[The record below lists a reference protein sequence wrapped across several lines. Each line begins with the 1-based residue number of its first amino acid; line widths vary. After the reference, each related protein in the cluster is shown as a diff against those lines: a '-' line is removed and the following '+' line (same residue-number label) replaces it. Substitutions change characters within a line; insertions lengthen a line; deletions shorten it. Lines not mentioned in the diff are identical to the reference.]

1 MSLSHL
7 PGKQQDPDRVHGGGR
22 ATDRAQGDGL
32 PQRQPDQTDAM
43 LMIRAQADDGDAFA
57 ELYDRHSARAFRV
70 ARVVCRDPGHAEDA
84 VQEGF
89 LAIWRNRGTYREGGS
104 SFQAWAM
111 MIVRNRAIDSTRR
124 AATRPQLQ
132 TAEAEAGRT
141 QADEGAISAQDAV
154 AAESERDAML
164 TSLRILPD
172 AQAEVIV
179 LAFYGE
185 LSHSEIATQLD
196 LPPGTV
202 KGRMRLGLKK
212 LRREMS
218 TPEL

>member
-1 MSLSHL
+1 VSPAL
-7 PGKQQDPDRVHGGGR
+7 KDKV
-22 ATDRAQGDGL
+22 
-32 PQRQPDQTDAM
+32 QTDAM
-43 LMIRAQADDGDAFA
+43 LMVRAQADDGDAFA

-70 ARVVCRDPGHAEDA
+70 ARAVCRDAGQAEDA

-89 LAIWRNRGTYREGGS
+89 LAIWRSRATYRDGVA

-111 MIVRNRAIDSTRR
+111 MIVRNRAIDSVRSS
-124 AATRPQLQ
+124 ATRPQLQ
-132 TAEAEAGRT
+132 ATAENGDRPQTEVDPT
-141 QADEGAISAQDAV
+141 STQDAV
-154 AAESERDAML
+154 TTRSERDAML
-164 TSLRILPD
+164 TSLRLLPD
-172 AQAEVIV
+172 PQAEVIV

-202 KGRMRLGLKK
+202 KGRMRLGLEK

-218 TPEL
+218 TPDAGPMEDAVRLHEGH

>member
-1 MSLSHL
+1 VSPAPKAGEQSDATLMV
-7 PGKQQDPDRVHGGGR
+7 RV
-22 ATDRAQGDGL
+22 
-32 PQRQPDQTDAM
+32 
-43 LMIRAQADDGDAFA
+43 QADDGDAFA

-70 ARVVCRDPGHAEDA
+70 ARAVCREAGHAEDA

-89 LAIWRNRGTYREGGS
+89 LAIWRSRATYREGVS

-124 AATRPQLQ
+124 AAARPQLE
-132 TAEAEAGRT
+132 TAEGVAGRT
-141 QADEGAISAQDAV
+141 QADEGAISAQDVVDAH
-154 AAESERDAML
+154 SERDAL
-164 TSLRILPD
+164 LASLRLLPD
-172 AQAEVIV
+172 PQAEVIV

-202 KGRMRLGLKK
+202 KGRMRLGLEK

-218 TPEL
+218 TPDAGPMEDAVGLHEEV